1 MTSSTT
7 RRFWKLYHELPEPIQ
22 RLAVKNYRLWQQN
35 PNHSSLDFKK
45 LGDANERFSVRVGI
59 HYRSLGH
66 LVPGGVEWV
75 WIGSHEAY
83 NKLIG

>member
-45 LGDANERFSVRVGI
+45 LGGANERFSVRVGI
-59 HYRSLGH
+59 HYRALGH

-75 WIGSHEAY
+75 WIGSHQAY